1 MRAHKALI
9 IDDEVNNIALLKH
22 FVTKYCLNVEVV
34 GEALTI
40 AEGVSEI
47 NEKEPDILFLDIK
60 LNEGNSFKIL
70 DELDNLKAQVIFV
83 TSYDEYALKAFKYNA
98 VDYILKPIVIEDV
111 ILATNKAIKNI
122 EQQDFFDFGKMTSF
136 NGDSTPLSDN
146 KEYIAIPA
154 IDKIKMVKSSEVT
167 YIEADSK
174 YTVFHIKEGK
184 KYTSSKNLL
193 SFEETLDKTR
203 FFRIHHSF
211 IVNIEHLVTIIK
223 KDGSY
228 CEISDGTILPIA
240 RRKLEDFHRFLKI
253 KN

>member
-1 MRAHKALI
+1 MQAHKALI

-22 FVTKYCLNVEVV
+22 FVTKYCPSIEVV

-40 AEGVSEI
+40 SEGISEI
-47 NEKEPDILFLDIK
+47 REKEPDILFLDIK
-60 LNEGNSFKIL
+60 LNEGNSFEIL
-70 DELDNLKAQVIFV
+70 DQLDDLKAQVIFV

-98 VDYILKPIVIEDV
+98 VDYILKPIIIEDV
-111 ILATNKAIKNI
+111 ILAVNKAIKNI
-122 EQQDFFDFGKMTSF
+122 EQQDFFDFGKLTSF
-136 NGDSTPLSDN
+136 SGEPVSFSEN
-146 KEYIAIPA
+146 KEYIAIPSL
-154 IDKIKMVKSSEVT
+154 DKVDMVKSSQIT
-167 YIEADSK
+167 YIEADNK
-174 YTVFHIKEGK
+174 YTVFHTIEGK

-211 IVNIEHLVTIIK
+211 ILNIEHLVTIIK

-228 CEISDGTILPIA
+228 CEMSDGTLLPIA

>member
-1 MRAHKALI
+1 MHAHKALI
-9 IDDEVNNIALLKH
+9 IDDEVNNIAILKH

-34 GEALTI
+34 GEAMTI
-40 AEGVSEI
+40 AEAISEI
-47 NEKEPDILFLDIK
+47 KDKEPDILFLDIK
-60 LNEGNSFKIL
+60 LNEGNSFEIL
-70 DELDNLKAQVIFV
+70 DQLENLKAQVIFV

-98 VDYILKPIVIEDV
+98 VDYILKPIVIEDI
-111 ILATNKAIKNI
+111 ILAVNKAIKNI
-122 EQQDFFDFGKMTSF
+122 EQQDFFDFGKLTSF
-136 NGDSTPLSDN
+136 NNDAISFSDN
-146 KEYIAIPA
+146 KEYIAIPSL
-154 IDKIKMVKSSEVT
+154 DKVDMVKSSQIT

-174 YTVFHIKEGK
+174 YTVFHTQEGK
-184 KYTSSKNLL
+184 KYISSKNLL

-203 FFRIHHSF
+203 FFRVHHSF

-228 CEISDGTILPIA
+228 CEISDGTLLPIA